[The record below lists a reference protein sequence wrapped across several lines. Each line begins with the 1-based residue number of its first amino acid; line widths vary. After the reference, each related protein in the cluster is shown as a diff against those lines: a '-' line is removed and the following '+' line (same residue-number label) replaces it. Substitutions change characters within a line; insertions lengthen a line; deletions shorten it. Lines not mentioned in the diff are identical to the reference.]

1 MSGFRNKR
9 KELEYQLRREFI
21 VEVAQKLFY
30 KQGYENVTL
39 NEVAKEA
46 DYTKATLYTYIRS
59 KEDLYME
66 VYSIGLQK
74 RFEYLKLEMA
84 KGKTGLDKIKR
95 FGKAYFE
102 FYKSNPEVLYHQQYV
117 DYREINP
124 EKIDSK
130 LMVNFKKINVD
141 GYMIVV
147 DALKVGIAD
156 HTIKQELDPDYLY
169 SQLIYSLRAIAS
181 AAVYRRKS
189 VHGKDNTE
197 EMNRDWYYSFLELI
211 ITAIES

>member
-1 MSGFRNKR
+1 MTGFRNRR

-30 KQGYENVTL
+30 KHGYENVTL
-39 NEVAKEA
+39 NQVAKQA

-74 RFEYLKLEMA
+74 RFEYLKQEML
-84 KGKTGLDKIKR
+84 KGETGLDKIKL

-102 FYKSNPEVLYHQQYV
+102 FYRTNPEVLYHQQYI
-117 DYREINP
+117 DYREISP
-124 EKIDSK
+124 EKIDNK
-130 LMVNFKKINVD
+130 LKERFKKINVD
-141 GYMIVV
+141 SYMIVV
-147 DALKVGIAD
+147 DALKEGIAD
-156 HTIKQELDPDYLY
+156 GTINKKLDPNYLF

-181 AAVYRRKS
+181 AAVYRKKS
-189 VHGKDNTE
+189 VYSEDNTE
-197 EMNRDWYYSFLELI
+197 EVSRDWYYSFLELMV
-211 ITAIES
+211 TAISS